1 MSKNRLTKSR
11 LKKGWKGTDRLM
23 SWKLLGDI
31 LREEFEIPPEA
42 IENALVTQQSDSER
56 IGRILCRDHG
66 LPEPALARALAVQQG
81 LPYLEA
87 IPDDGSNEE
96 LLNELSIAYVR
107 EHLAFPLAISEEALS
122 LAMADPLRSDII
134 NDLTTLHSRPVRVSV
149 TTETEIRQAINRHY
163 ERHSEQ
169 ADAVMVDIGSAAEET
184 VSLEPDDLIDASDE
198 APIIRF
204 VNSLLTQAYKQKASD
219 IHIEPA
225 ENTLF
230 IRYRIDGILHEMLQ
244 PPLKAHSA
252 IVSRIKIMA
261 HLDIA
266 EKRLPQDGRFDV
278 QIAGRKIDIRVSVLP
293 TDLGERVVLRLLD
306 RSDDLLSLEELGLAE
321 NALKSV
327 EAMISKSHGIFLV
340 TGPTGSGKTTTLY
353 AGLMR
358 LNDREKNIITVE
370 DPVEY
375 RLPGVGQIQV
385 NPRINLTFAAGLR
398 SILRQDPDI
407 IMVGEI
413 RDGETAEIAVQS
425 ALTGHMV
432 FSTLHTNDAA
442 SALTRL
448 IEMGVEPFLAASSI
462 VGILAQ
468 RLVRKVCPDCAE
480 SYKPDRQLIR
490 DAGLAELIP
499 ATATLKRGTGCDSCH
514 GSGYRGRIGI
524 FELLTMT
531 DAIREMLQAK
541 NDAAAIRKTAIAEG
555 MVPLRDFGIARVLAG
570 QTSLEEVL
578 RVTQEET

>member
-1 MSKNRLTKSR
+1 MR
-11 LKKGWKGTDRLM
+11 
-23 SWKLLGDI
+23 WKLLGEI
-31 LREEFEIPPEA
+31 LREELGTSVELIDA
-42 IENALVTQQSDSER
+42 ALDVQKSEHQR
-56 IGRILCRDHG
+56 LGKILCANG
-66 LPEPALARALAVQQG
+66 LPEATLARALAIQQN
-81 LPYLEA
+81 LPWIEQ
-87 IPDDGSNEE
+87 IPESGDNEE
-96 LLNELSIAYVR
+96 LLQQLPISYVR
-107 EHLAFPLAISEEALS
+107 ENIIFPLSTTGDAIQ
-122 LAMADPLRSDII
+122 LAVADPMQHHII
-134 NDLTTLHSRPVRVSV
+134 NDLKAIYNCPIQLSV

-163 ERHSEQ
+163 EKHSEQ
-169 ADAVMVDIGSAAEET
+169 ADKVMVDINSGEEHG
-184 VSLEPDDLIDASDE
+184 VSLESDDLIDASDE

-204 VNSLLTQAYKQKASD
+204 VNSLLTQAYKQRASD

-225 ENTLF
+225 ETELF
-230 IRYRIDGILHEMLQ
+230 IRYRVDGILHEILQ
-244 PPLKAHSA
+244 PPIKAHAA
-252 IVSRIKIMA
+252 IVSRIKIMS

-278 QIAGRKIDIRVSVLP
+278 RIAGRKIDVRVSVLP

-306 RSDDLLSLEELGLAE
+306 RSDDLLSLEELGLADD
-321 NALKSV
+321 ALRSV
-327 EAMISKSHGIFLV
+327 ESMIGKSHGIFLV

-385 NPRINLTFAAGLR
+385 NPKIDLTFAAGLR
-398 SILRQDPDI
+398 STLRQDPDI

-413 RDGETAEIAVQS
+413 RDGETAAIAVQS

-462 VGILAQ
+462 TGILAQ

-480 SYKPDRQLIR
+480 SYKPDRKLIKE
-490 DAGLAELIP
+490 AGLTRLIP
-499 ATATLKRGTGCDSCH
+499 ATATLKRGTGCNKCH
-514 GSGYRGRIGI
+514 ESGYRGRIGI

-531 DAIREMLQAK
+531 DPVREMMQAK
-541 NDAAAIRKTAIAEG
+541 NDAAAIRKTAISEG
-555 MVPLRDFGIARVLAG
+555 MTPLRDFGIARVLAG
-570 QTSLEEVL
+570 ETTLEEVL
-578 RVTQEET
+578 RVTQEES

>member
-1 MSKNRLTKSR
+1 
-11 LKKGWKGTDRLM
+11 M
-23 SWKLLGDI
+23 SWKLLGEI
-31 LREEFEIPPEA
+31 LQEEFDTPGEA
-42 IENALVTQQSDSER
+42 IESALAAQELSSER
-56 IGRILCRDHG
+56 IGKILCRNSG
-66 LPEPALARALAVQQG
+66 LPESALARALAMQQG
-81 LPYLEA
+81 LPYLEQ
-87 IPDDGSNEE
+87 IPDDGDNEALLQELPVAYIRENLIFPLTITEEE
-96 LLNELSIAYVR
+96 L
-107 EHLAFPLAISEEALS
+107 HLAVT
-122 LAMADPLRSDII
+122 DPGQHDVI
-134 NDLTTLHSRPVRVSV
+134 NDLTTLYHRPIQLSV
-149 TTETEIRQAINRHY
+149 TTESAIRQAINRHY
-163 ERHSEQ
+163 EKHSAQ
-169 ADAVMVDIGSAAEET
+169 ADEVMVDISNSDET
-184 VSLEPDDLIDASDE
+184 AVSLEPDDLIDASDE

-204 VNSLLTQAYKQKASD
+204 VNSLLTQAYKQGASD

-225 ENTLF
+225 ETALF

-244 PPLKAHSA
+244 PPIKAHAA
-252 IVSRIKIMA
+252 IVSRIKIIA

-306 RSDDLLSLEELGLAE
+306 RSDDLLSLEELGLTDDT
-321 NALKSV
+321 LRSV
-327 EAMISKSHGIFLV
+327 ESMIGKSHGIFLV

-398 SILRQDPDI
+398 STLRQDPDI

-448 IEMGVEPFLAASSI
+448 IEMGIEPFLAASSI
-462 VGILAQ
+462 NGILAQ
-468 RLVRKVCPDCAE
+468 RLVRKVCPDCTE
-480 SYKPDRQLIR
+480 SYKPDRKLIKE
-490 DAGLAELIP
+490 AGLTKLIP
-499 ATATLKRGTGCDSCH
+499 ATASLKRGRGCDKCH

-524 FELLTMT
+524 FEVLTMT
-531 DAIREMLQAK
+531 DPLREMLQAK
-541 NDAAAIRKTAIAEG
+541 SDAAAVRKVAVSEG
-555 MVPLRDFGIARVLAG
+555 MIPLRDFGIARVLAG
-570 QTSLEEVL
+570 ETSLEEVL

>member
-1 MSKNRLTKSR
+1 MTRLLMLTWRGADKRMAWR
-11 LKKGWKGTDRLM
+11 LIGH
-23 SWKLLGDI
+23 I
-31 LREEFEIPPEA
+31 LQDEFDVSGSM
-42 IENALVTQQSDSER
+42 IESALQTQETGAGR
-56 IGRILCRDHG
+56 IGEILCRDHD
-66 LPEPALARALAVQQG
+66 LPETVLSRALAMQQD
-81 LPYLEA
+81 LPWLEK
-87 IPDDGSNEE
+87 IPEDGNNEE
-96 LLNELSIAYVR
+96 LLRKLPIAYVK
-107 EHLAFPLAISEEALS
+107 EHMVFPLDLGETELQ
-122 LAMADPLRSDII
+122 LAVSDPLTHDVI
-134 NDLTTLHSRPVRVSV
+134 NDLAVLYGRPIRLSV
-149 TTETEIRQAINRHY
+149 TTRPEIRQAINRYY
-163 ERHSEQ
+163 EKHSAQ
-169 ADAVMVDIGSAAEET
+169 ADEVMVDITGSEAEI
-184 VSLEPDDLIDASDE
+184 SLEPDDLIDASDE

-204 VNSLLTQAYKQKASD
+204 VNSLLTQAYKQQASD

-225 ENTLF
+225 ESTLY

-244 PPLKAHSA
+244 PPLKAHAA

-306 RSDDLLSLEELGLAE
+306 RSDDLLSLEELGLTDK
-321 NALKSV
+321 ALKSV

-375 RLPGVGQIQV
+375 WLPGVGQIQV

-398 SILRQDPDI
+398 STLRQDPDI

-448 IEMGVEPFLAASSI
+448 VEMGIEPFLAASSI

-468 RLVRKVCPDCAE
+468 RLVRKVCSACAE
-480 SYKPDRQLIR
+480 SYKPDRALIK
-490 DAGLAELIP
+490 DAGLTKLIP
-499 ATATLKRGTGCDSCH
+499 ASATLKRGTGCDKCH

-524 FELLTMT
+524 FELLTMS
-531 DAIREMLQAK
+531 DSIREMLQAR
-541 NDAAAIRKTAIAEG
+541 NDAVAIRKTAVAEG
-555 MVPLRDFGIARVLAG
+555 MTPLRDFGIVRVLAG
-570 QTSLEEVL
+570 ETTLEEVL
-578 RVTQEET
+578 RVTQEES

>member
-1 MSKNRLTKSR
+1 M
-11 LKKGWKGTDRLM
+11 GWR
-23 SWKLLGDI
+23 LLGQI
-31 LREEFEIPPEA
+31 LQEDFAVAEKAIAAALKTQEA
-42 IENALVTQQSDSER
+42 GGARL
-56 IGRILCRDHG
+56 GRILCRDHG
-66 LPEPALARALAVQQG
+66 LAEAVLAQALARQQE
-81 LPYLEA
+81 LPWLEK
-87 IPDDGSNEE
+87 ITDDGNNDE
-96 LLNELSIAYVR
+96 LLKQLPIAYVK
-107 EHLAFPLAISEEALS
+107 EHLVFPLDQSDAELH
-122 LAMADPLRSDII
+122 LAVADPSGSEVL
-134 NDLTTLHSRPVRVSV
+134 NDLAALYGRPIRLSV
-149 TTETEIRQAINRHY
+149 AAELEIRQAINRNY
-163 ERHSEQ
+163 EKHSAQ
-169 ADAVMVDIGSAAEET
+169 ADEVMVDISGGET
-184 VSLEPDDLIDASDE
+184 RVSLEPDDLIDASDE

-225 ENTLF
+225 EKALF

-244 PPLKAHSA
+244 PPIKAHAA

-306 RSDDLLSLEELGLAE
+306 RSDDLLSLEELGLTDRT
-321 NALKSV
+321 LKSV

-398 SILRQDPDI
+398 STLRQDPDI

-413 RDGETAEIAVQS
+413 RDRETAQIAVQS

-448 IEMGVEPFLAASSI
+448 VEMGVEPFLAASSI

-468 RLVRKVCPDCAE
+468 RLVRRVCPHCAVD
-480 SYKPDRQLIR
+480 YKPDRGLIK
-490 DAGLAELIP
+490 DAGLTKLIP
-499 ATATLKRGTGCDSCH
+499 ATAILKRGAGCARCH
-514 GSGYRGRIGI
+514 DSGYRGRIGI
-524 FELLTMT
+524 FELLAMS
-531 DAIREMLQAK
+531 DPIREMLQAR
-541 NDAAAIRKTAIAEG
+541 NDAVAIRKQAIVEG
-555 MVPLRDFGIARVLAG
+555 MTPLRDFGIARVLAG
-570 QTSLEEVL
+570 ETSLEEVL

>member
-1 MSKNRLTKSR
+1 
-11 LKKGWKGTDRLM
+11 M
-23 SWKLLGDI
+23 SWKLLGEI
-31 LREEFEIPPEA
+31 LQDELGTPSEN
-42 IENALVTQQSDSER
+42 IERALVTQQSKDER
-56 IGRILCRDHG
+56 LGKILCRDLG
-66 LPEPALARALAVQQG
+66 LPELTLARALALQQN
-81 LPYLEA
+81 LPCLET
-87 IPDDGSNEE
+87 IPADADYEE
-96 LLNELSIAYVR
+96 VLADLPITYVR
-107 EHLAFPLAISEEALS
+107 ENLVFPLA
-122 LAMADPLRSDII
+122 LADDFLELAVVDPLQHAVL
-134 NDLTTLHSRPVRVSV
+134 NDLAAIYHRPIRLAV
-149 TTETEIRQAINRHY
+149 TTAAEIRQAINRHF
-163 ERHSEQ
+163 EKHSEQ
-169 ADAVMVDIGSAAEET
+169 AGEVMIDIGSPTEND

-204 VNSLLTQAYKQKASD
+204 VNSLMTQAYKQRASD

-225 ENTLF
+225 ETELY
-230 IRYRIDGILHEMLQ
+230 IRYRIDGILHEILQ
-244 PPLKAHSA
+244 PPIKAHAA
-252 IVSRIKIMA
+252 ITSRIKIMS

-278 QIAGRKIDIRVSVLP
+278 RIAGRKIDVRVSVLP

-306 RSDDLLSLEELGLAE
+306 RSDDLLSLEELGLADE
-321 NALKSV
+321 ALRSV
-327 EAMISKSHGIFLV
+327 VSMIGKSHGIFLV

-398 SILRQDPDI
+398 STLRQDPDI

-413 RDGETAEIAVQS
+413 RDSETAGIAVQS

-448 IEMGVEPFLAASSI
+448 VEMGIEPFLAASSI
-462 VGILAQ
+462 NGILAQ

-480 SYKPDRQLIR
+480 SYQPDPALIKE
-490 DAGLAELIP
+490 AGLTKMIP
-499 ATATLKRGTGCDSCH
+499 AGTILKRGTGCDKCRD
-514 GSGYRGRIGI
+514 SGYRGRIGI

-531 DAIREMLQAK
+531 DAVREMLQAK
-541 NDAAAIRKTAIAEG
+541 NDAAAIRKTAIKEG
-555 MVPLRDFGIARVLAG
+555 MVPLREFGIIRVLAG
-570 QTSLEEVL
+570 ETTLEEVL
-578 RVTQEET
+578 RVTQEES

>member
-1 MSKNRLTKSR
+1 VEWLRLGTILQDEFGVPAETIESAVAIQQQRPER
-11 LKKGWKGTDRLM
+11 L
-23 SWKLLGDI
+23 
-31 LREEFEIPPEA
+31 
-42 IENALVTQQSDSER
+42 
-56 IGRILCRDHG
+56 GRILCREGG
-66 LPEPALARALAVQQG
+66 LPEETLARALARQQR
-81 LPYLEA
+81 LPFLET
-87 IPDDGSNEE
+87 IPDDGDNEE
-96 LLNELSIAYVR
+96 LLHALPISYVR
-107 EHLAFPLAISEEALS
+107 ENLVYPLAMDDDRIS
-122 LAMADPLRSDII
+122 LAVVDPGNSDPL
-134 NDLTTLHSRPVRVSV
+134 NDLATLFRRPIDISV
-149 TTETEIRQAINRHY
+149 TTPEQLRHAINLSY
-163 ERHSEQ
+163 EKHSEK
-169 ADAVMVDIGSAAEET
+169 ADQVMVDINSGEDE
-184 VSLEPDDLIDASDE
+184 VRLEPDDLIDASDE

-204 VNSLLTQAYKQKASD
+204 VNSLLTQAYKQRASD

-225 ENTLF
+225 ETELF
-230 IRYRIDGILHEMLQ
+230 VRYRIDGILHEMLR
-244 PPLKAHSA
+244 PPIKAHAA

-278 QIAGRKIDIRVSVLP
+278 RIAGRTIDVRVSVLP

-306 RSDDLLSLEELGLAE
+306 RSDTLLSLEQLGLDAQ
-321 NALKSV
+321 LLHRV
-327 EAMISKSHGIFLV
+327 EAMIGKSHGVFLV

-353 AGLMR
+353 AALMR

-385 NPRINLTFAAGLR
+385 NPRIDLTFANGLR
-398 SILRQDPDI
+398 STLRQDPDI

-413 RDGETAEIAVQS
+413 RDRETAEIAVQS

-448 IEMGVEPFLAASSI
+448 LDMEIEPFLAASSI

-468 RLVRKVCPDCAE
+468 RLVRKVCPQCSE
-480 SYKPDRQLIR
+480 SYRPDREPLVE
-490 DAGLAELIP
+490 AGLADLIP
-499 ATATLKRGTGCDSCH
+499 EAAELKRGIGCSACH

-531 DAIREMLQAK
+531 DPIREMLQAK
-541 NDAAAIRKTAIAEG
+541 NDASAIRKQAMNEG
-555 MVPLRDFGIARVLAG
+555 MAPLRETGIDLVLTG
-570 QTSLEEVL
+570 KTTLEEVL